1 MSQLRQKIANEG
13 ASRSHEQRASGLIGY
28 VVRYHPESL
37 QCNCSE
43 HGIGVPVKD
52 TERHTADVVVTM
64 GKKEQMLKRVPCMV
78 YSQGLIS
85 NGLVEGDRVWV
96 QFVNGDISYP
106 VITGYYREPSQLQIL
121 TNTFKY
127 SVANVFSFMLGGD

>member
-1 MSQLRQKIANEG
+1 MSQLRDTLANEG
-13 ASRSHEQRASGLIGY
+13 ASRSLEQRTSGLLGY

-37 QCNCSE
+37 QCTCSE
-43 HGIGVPVKD
+43 HGLGVKVED
-52 TERHTADVVVTM
+52 TERHTADIVVNM
-64 GKKEQMLKRVPCMV
+64 GKRDQMLKRVPCMV

-96 QFVNGDISYP
+96 QFVNGDISHP
-106 VITGYYREPSQLQIL
+106 VITGYYREPSQLEIV

-127 SVANVFSFMLGGD
+127 SVANVFSHMLGGS